1 MDDRIRGLR
10 AALACLVVALIPLTL
25 AACGS
30 SGSSGSSGN
39 AAALLSQTFS
49 GAHAVNSGNLTFSLT
64 VTPSGSKT
72 LTGPITLSF
81 GGPFQSLGKGK
92 LPKSNFTV
100 SASALG
106 KSVSL
111 GILSTGTAGYVSLQG
126 TSYQLPTATFQKL
139 ESSFASFASTGS
151 GGSSSNALTKLGI
164 KPLHWLTSPRVV
176 GNESVA
182 GASTT
187 HITAGLNVP
196 SLLDDV
202 NTLLSKAGSL
212 GLSSTG
218 SLPTSI
224 SAATRSKIAAAV
236 RNPTIDVWTG
246 TSDKTLRRVTLRLTL
261 PVSGQAS
268 SLLGGM
274 TAASLAL
281 TIQYASLNQPQTI
294 TAPTSTAPYSQ
305 FTAKLQQF
313 VQTLQST
320 VAAEATGL
328 GGGTTTT
335 PSTGTAPATG
345 TGTGTGTGGGS
356 TTLDPYTQCIQS
368 ASTPLKAQKCAKLLN
383 GGGG

>member
-10 AALACLVVALIPLTL
+10 AVLACLVVALVPVTL

-39 AAALLSQTFS
+39 ATALLSQTFS
-49 GAHAVNSGNLTFSLT
+49 GSHAVNSGNLTFSLT

-100 SASALG
+100 SIGALG

-139 ESSFASFASTGS
+139 ESSFASFASSGA
-151 GGSSSNALTKLGI
+151 GGSSSSPITKLGI
-164 KPLHWLTSPRVV
+164 KPLQWLTSPRVV
-176 GNESVA
+176 GNESIA
-182 GASTT
+182 GADTT
-187 HITAGLNVP
+187 HITAGLNVA
-196 SLLDDV
+196 SLLNDLS
-202 NTLLSKAGSL
+202 TLLSKASSL
-212 GLSSTG
+212 GVPNAG
-218 SLPTSI
+218 KLPTGL
-224 SAATRSKIAAAV
+224 SAATKSKIAAAV

-246 TSDKTLRRVTLRLTL
+246 AGDKTLRRLTL
-261 PVSGQAS
+261 KLLLPVTGQISA
-268 SLLGGM
+268 LLGGLSS
-274 TAASLAL
+274 ASVAL
-281 TIQYASLNQPQTI
+281 TIQYAALNQPQTI
-294 TAPTSTAPYSQ
+294 VAPTHTAPYSQ

-320 VAAEATGL
+320 VAAQAGGL
-328 GGGTTTT
+328 SGSGSGGTTTVP
-335 PSTGTAPATG
+335 PSTSTTG
-345 TGTGTGTGGGS
+345 TSGGS
-356 TTLDPYTQCIQS
+356 SALDPYTQCIQS

-383 GGGG
+383 GGG

>member
-1 MDDRIRGLR
+1 MDDRITGMR

-64 VTPSGSKT
+64 ATPSGSST

-139 ESSFASFASTGS
+139 ESSFASFASSGS
-151 GGSSSNALTKLGI
+151 GGSSSSALTKLGI
-164 KPLHWLTSPRVV
+164 KPLHWLTNPRVV

-182 GASTT
+182 GANTT
-187 HITAGLNVP
+187 HITAGLSMP
-196 SLLDDV
+196 ALLSDIS
-202 NTLLSKAGSL
+202 TLLSKAGSL
-212 GLSSTG
+212 GISNTG
-218 SLPTSI
+218 TLPTSL

-246 TSDKTLRRVTLRLTL
+246 ATDKTLRRLTLKLTL

-268 SLLGGM
+268 TLLGGM
-274 TAASLAL
+274 TSAAVAL

-320 VAAEATGL
+320 VAAEASGL
-328 GGGTTTT
+328 SGGTTTT
-335 PSTGTAPATG
+335 PPATGTAPATG
-345 TGTGTGTGGGS
+345 ATGGS